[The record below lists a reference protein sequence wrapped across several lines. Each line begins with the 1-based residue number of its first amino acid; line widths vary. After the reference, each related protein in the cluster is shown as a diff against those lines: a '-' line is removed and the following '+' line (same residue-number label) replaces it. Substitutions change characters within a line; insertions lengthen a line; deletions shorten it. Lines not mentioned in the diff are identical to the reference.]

1 MIVILFGFLII
12 GLVII
17 RFFSNFV
24 RGVSSEERHK
34 LIRLFSLSYI
44 ILVTLGTI
52 SYNIEIMYNKNQNYN
67 TIMEFIN
74 NGKFDKDFYKRTLIG
89 FVSGIVFGMIDNM
102 GLWFGMDELDPILP
116 KGILTKAGLSNAYSD
131 TLGALLAAFI
141 ANIIQNITNNTGRS
155 PLWANALGVFTGC
168 VSGVA
173 IARTLTGRK

>member
-1 MIVILFGFLII
+1 
-12 GLVII
+12 
-17 RFFSNFV
+17 
-24 RGVSSEERHK
+24 VSSEERHR
-34 LIRLFSLSYI
+34 LTRLFSFSYI
-44 ILVTLGTI
+44 VLVTLGTI
-52 SYNIEIMYNKNQNYN
+52 SYNIEIAYNKDKNYS

-141 ANIIQNITNNTGRS
+141 ANIIQNVTNNSGRT

-168 VSGVA
+168 VSGVV